1 MFKKRIKD
9 LLRKAP
15 APRGRGQAAYYLL
28 APAAFA
34 LAQLYYIRSA
44 HIYFY
49 HLLPLPLWAALIPS
63 LPLLA
68 LEYAATRLIEA
79 RRLGMTPA
87 VRLGLYARL
96 LFFAAL
102 CALFFFYPVFAQG
115 GPSIFLP
122 LIGVWHFV
130 ALTVA
135 LASPLPAA
143 LCAAGL
149 AAAYWLLVY
158 RRSAFRLTVTVI
170 IPGLSAAALF
180 LLLYFFPASPL
191 RPHAPPPPGLEKI
204 FPGDGL
210 LPADG
215 RAWPGGAMFPHEVY
229 AAPDD
234 SWVAASFGATFAAGT
249 DGPTFVW
256 IDLEKNYYRAPAP
269 DSQVR
274 RFSSECPDR
283 LYFGP
288 WHKDYIYSYRPG
300 PAEPERVPLPGLAGA
315 GREIFAVHNACG
327 RVYVLNNVTP
337 MLFVLD
343 GKGRRLKTL
352 SMEEAGLLE
361 NGSVVFQVTRDP
373 RRRALLVSG
382 YGRDPGGSTFAQLA
396 YMAHIGGALPGR
408 RIFRL
413 DEDTLEP
420 TGSARPDHPPM
431 DMALSPDGRT
441 LYAPGVFH
449 PEIYRFDA
457 ETLERR
463 GGLPAPPHIRKLVFS
478 ADGKYLLAG
487 SYLDGEVIVYD
498 AATERRLGSFYVT
511 PRIEGLHATGR
522 YLYIA
527 GAGGIFRIASEKI
540 AGSLR

>member
-1 MFKKRIKD
+1 MKKELGK

-15 APRGRGQAAYYLL
+15 ATRSLGEAAYYLL
-28 APAAFA
+28 VPAAFA

-49 HLLPLPLWAALIPS
+49 HFLPLPLWAALAPS

-68 LEYAATRLIEA
+68 LEYAATRCVEG

-87 VRLGLYARL
+87 VRLGLYARQF
-96 LFFAAL
+96 FFAAL
-102 CALFFFYPVFAQG
+102 CALFFFYPVVAQG

-122 LIGVWHFV
+122 LIGLWHYIAEIVWP
-130 ALTVA
+130 AR
-135 LASPLPAA
+135 PLPSLLAA
-143 LCAAGL
+143 AAM
-149 AAAYWLLVY
+149 AAAYWTLVY
-158 RRSAFRLTVTVI
+158 RRSAFRLTVTIVL
-170 IPGLSAAALF
+170 PGLATAALF
-180 LLLYFFPASPL
+180 TLIYFFPAAL
-191 RPHAPPPPGLEKI
+191 GGGGERPPAVERMFPRPGLE
-204 FPGDGL
+204 
-210 LPADG
+210 PADG
-215 RAWPGGAMFPHEVY
+215 RAWPDGWMFPHDVY

-234 SWVAASFGATFAAGT
+234 SWAAASFGATFAGGA

-256 IDLEKNYYRAPAP
+256 IDLKKNSYLAPAP

-300 PAEPERVPLPGLAGA
+300 PGGPERIPLPELAGA

-337 MLFVLD
+337 MLFALD

-361 NGSVVFQVTRDP
+361 NGSVVFQVIRDP

-413 DEDTLEP
+413 DEDTLEL

-431 DMALSPDGRT
+431 DMAISPDGRT

-478 ADGKYLLAG
+478 ADGKYLFAG

-498 AATERRLGSFYVT
+498 AASERRLGSFYVT
-511 PRIEGLHATGR
+511 PRIEGLHATRG
-522 YLYIA
+522 YLYVA
-527 GAGGIFRIASEKI
+527 GAGGIFRIASGKI